1 MTSTRYDNCGI
12 LTKMGDDATHNGDL
26 IPPVDGVDFPH
37 SGLFK
42 LFDSA
47 RYGYVILGDNKTT
60 GSTTSTSTSDFNK
73 NFNISMNDTSSS
85 GKTTIF
91 VSKGAIIRNGQLSH
105 IVGGGGASAQTLTE
119 VTTVATDSSEGTDTD
134 GHTTFQELGNTG
146 ENFYHVIVVNH
157 ANNIRI
163 RRATAKDVVAA
174 LGAGD
179 IPIAIV
185 RIQKDETNKYNRHI
199 QYLGTDRRDGAL
211 SIYYSASNVPTEMSK
226 IEASSAGTTITVGSA
241 GGDFIIDNTD
251 ADKKIVNRLG
261 TDTNATAFEVRNNSN
276 AAKFS
281 VDGAGDCDITGNL
294 DSNSLSLGSAAELTI
309 TESSDNITF
318 ANTVN
323 DKTLTF
329 SVKDGSGAAKTA
341 SFTADTHDN
350 NIQLKGVEEVI
361 IVALSDETTDL
372 TTGTGKATFHMP
384 FAMTLTKV
392 KASVN
397 TAPQGATIIVDINEA
412 TASGTILSTKL
423 SIDANET
430 TSETAASAAVISD
443 TALADNAAIFFDI
456 DQVGSS
462 TAGKGLKVTLYGH
475 RA

>member
-1 MTSTRYDNCGI
+1 
-12 LTKMGDDATHNGDL
+12 
-26 IPPVDGVDFPH
+26 
-37 SGLFK
+37 
-42 LFDSA
+42 
-47 RYGYVILGDNKTT
+47 
-60 GSTTSTSTSDFNK
+60 
-73 NFNISMNDTSSS
+73 
-85 GKTTIF
+85 
-91 VSKGAIIRNGQLSH
+91 
-105 IVGGGGASAQTLTE
+105 
-119 VTTVATDSSEGTDTD
+119 
-134 GHTTFQELGNTG
+134 
-146 ENFYHVIVVNH
+146 
-157 ANNIRI
+157 
-163 RRATAKDVVAA
+163 
-174 LGAGD
+174 
-179 IPIAIV
+179 
-185 RIQKDETNKYNRHI
+185 
-199 QYLGTDRRDGAL
+199 
-211 SIYYSASNVPTEMSK
+211 MSK
-226 IEASSAGTTITVGSA
+226 IEASPEGTTITVGNE

-294 DSNSLSLGSAAELTI
+294 DSNSLSLGTAAELTI

-372 TTGTGKATFHMP
+372 ASGTGKATFHMP

-392 KASVN
+392 KASCN
-397 TAPQGATIIVDINEA
+397 QAPQGQSIIVDINEA
-412 TASGTILSTKL
+412 SASGTILSTKL

-443 TALADNAAIFFDI
+443 NALADNAIIIFDI
-456 DQVGSS
+456 DQVGTS
-462 TAGKGLKVTLYGH
+462 TKGTGLKVTLYGH
-475 RA
+475 RT